1 MTIRRILVPVRGD
14 GKGEGVLDYAVLL
27 ARRFKA
33 HVDVLHCRPRP
44 EDMLPFG
51 VSVPAMLRKNI
62 LASAGSVADQEE
74 RQVRDLFDA
83 YCERNDLTV
92 VGGPPGPDDRVSLS
106 WREASGKQAA
116 VIAVHG
122 RLADLI
128 AVAQPDRERNLGL
141 NTLEAALL
149 ETGKLVLLCP
159 PQPPQPAG
167 PAQEIGA
174 VGAVGG
180 HIAVAW
186 NGSSE
191 AARAVTIGLP
201 VLAAA
206 ERVTIVALSDGVQ
219 KPLGPEAL
227 EDYLASHGIAAG
239 VETEKTKATAVGGAL
254 LKIARG
260 CAADLLLMGAYGQ
273 SRRRE
278 LIMGGVTQHIIDH
291 ADLPVLLTH

>member
-14 GKGEGVLDYAVLL
+14 GKGEGVLDHAVAL
-27 ARRFKA
+27 ARRFAA
-33 HVDVLHCRPRP
+33 HVDVLHCRARP

-51 VSVPAMLRKNI
+51 VSVPAILRKNI
-62 LASAGSVADQEE
+62 LASAGTVADQEE
-74 RQVRDLFDA
+74 RKVRDLFDA
-83 YCERNDLTV
+83 YCERQELTV
-92 VGGPPGPDDRVSLS
+92 VEGVGGPPGPEDRVSLS
-106 WREASGKQAA
+106 WREESGKQAA
-116 VIAVHG
+116 VIALYG

-149 ETGKLVLLCP
+149 ETGKPVLLCP
-159 PQPPQPAG
+159 PKPV
-167 PAQEIGA
+167 ET
-174 VGAVGG
+174 VGA

-186 NGSSE
+186 NASAE

-206 ERVTIVALSDGVQ
+206 DSVTVVALSDGAE

-227 EDYLASHGIAAG
+227 KDYLAGHGIAAE
-239 VETEKTKATAVGGAL
+239 VETEKSKANAVGGAL
-254 LKIARG
+254 LKIAKGRG
-260 CAADLLLMGAYGQ
+260 ADLLLMGAYGQ

-278 LIMGGVTQHIIDH
+278 LVMGGVTQHIIDH

>member
-14 GKGEGVLDYAVLL
+14 GKGEGVLDHAVSL
-27 ARRFKA
+27 ARRFQA

-62 LASAGSVADQEE
+62 LASAGTVADQEE
-74 RQVRDLFDA
+74 RKVKDRFDA

-92 VGGPPGPDDRVSLS
+92 VDGPPGPDDRVSLS
-106 WREASGKQAA
+106 WREESGKQAA
-116 VIAVHG
+116 VVAVHG

-149 ETGKLVLLCP
+149 ETGKPVLLCP
-159 PQPPQPAG
+159 PQPVEPGEPVETCG
-167 PAQEIGA
+167 S
-174 VGAVGG
+174 

-186 NGSSE
+186 NGSVES
-191 AARAVTIGLP
+191 ARAVTIGLP
-201 VLAAA
+201 LLAAA
-206 ERVTIVALSDGVQ
+206 ESVTILALSDGAQ

-227 EDYLASHGIAAG
+227 KDYLAGHGIAAG
-239 VETEKTKATAVGGAL
+239 VETEKSKATAVGGAL
-254 LKIARG
+254 LKMARESG
-260 CAADLLLMGAYGQ
+260 GDLLLMGAYGQ

-278 LIMGGVTQHIIDH
+278 LVMGGVTQHIIDH
-291 ADLPVLLTH
+291 ADMPVLLTH

>member
-14 GKGEGVLDYAVLL
+14 GKGEGVLDHAVSL

-62 LASAGSVADQEE
+62 LASAGTVADQEE
-74 RQVRDLFDA
+74 RKVRDLFDA
-83 YCERNDLTV
+83 YCERNGLTPV
-92 VGGPPGPDDRVSLS
+92 DGPPGLEEGAEDRLSLS
-106 WREASGKQAA
+106 WREESGKQAA

-149 ETGKLVLLCP
+149 ETGKPVLLCP
-159 PQPPQPAG
+159 PRAG
-167 PAQEIGA
+167 KPVETCGS
-174 VGAVGG
+174 

-186 NGSSE
+186 NGSAE

-201 VLAAA
+201 LLAAA
-206 ERVTIVALSDGVQ
+206 ERVTIVALSDGAQ

-254 LKIARG
+254 MMIAHG
-260 CAADLLLMGAYGQ
+260 CGGDLLLMGAYGQ

-278 LIMGGVTQHIIDH
+278 LVMGGVTQHIIDR

>member
-14 GKGEGVLDYAVLL
+14 GKGEGVLDHAVSL

-44 EDMLPFG
+44 EDMLPYG
-51 VSVPAMLRKNI
+51 VSVPAMLRKTI
-62 LASAGSVADQEE
+62 LASASTVADQEE
-74 RQVRDLFDA
+74 HKVMDLFDA
-83 YCERNDLTV
+83 YCERNDLTLV
-92 VGGPPGPDDRVSLS
+92 DGPPGPEDRLSLS
-106 WREASGKQAA
+106 WREELGKQAA

-128 AVAQPDRERNLGL
+128 AVAQPDRARNLGL

-149 ETGKLVLLCP
+149 ETGKPVLLCP
-159 PQPPQPAG
+159 PQPTQPPQPVA
-167 PAQEIGA
+167 A
-174 VGAVGG
+174 VGCHV
-180 HIAVAW
+180 AVAW
-186 NGSSE
+186 NGSCE

-206 ERVTIVALSDGVQ
+206 ESVTIIALSDGAQ

-227 EDYLASHGIAAG
+227 KDYLASHGIAAG
-239 VETEKTKATAVGGAL
+239 IATEKSKATAVGGAL
-254 LKIARG
+254 LKIARASG
-260 CAADLLLMGAYGQ
+260 ADLLLMGAYGQ

-278 LIMGGVTQHIIDH
+278 LVMGGVTQHIIEH

>member
-14 GKGEGVLDYAVLL
+14 SKGEGVLDHAVAL
-27 ARRFKA
+27 ARRFAA
-33 HVDVLHCRPRP
+33 HVDVLHCRARP

-51 VSVPAMLRKNI
+51 VSVPAILRKNI
-62 LASAGSVADQEE
+62 LASAGTVADQEE
-74 RQVRDLFDA
+74 RKVRDLFDA
-83 YCERNDLTV
+83 YCERHELTV
-92 VGGPPGPDDRVSLS
+92 VEGVGGPPGPEDRVSLS
-106 WREASGKQAA
+106 WREESGKQAA
-116 VIAVHG
+116 VIALYG

-149 ETGKLVLLCP
+149 ETGKPVLLCP
-159 PQPPQPAG
+159 PKPV
-167 PAQEIGA
+167 ET
-174 VGAVGG
+174 VGA

-186 NGSSE
+186 NASAE

-206 ERVTIVALSDGVQ
+206 DSVTVVALSDGAE

-227 EDYLASHGIAAG
+227 KDYLAGHGIAAE
-239 VETEKTKATAVGGAL
+239 VETEKSKATAVGGAL
-254 LKIARG
+254 LKIAKGRG
-260 CAADLLLMGAYGQ
+260 ADLLLMGAYGQ

-278 LIMGGVTQHIIDH
+278 LVMGGVTQHIIDH

>member
-1 MTIRRILVPVRGD
+1 MTIRRILVPIRGD
-14 GKGEGVLDYAVLL
+14 GKGEGVLNHAVSL

-51 VSVPAMLRKNI
+51 VSVPAMLRKEI
-62 LASAGSVADQEE
+62 LASAGTVADQEE
-74 RQVRDLFDA
+74 RKVRDLFDA
-83 YCERNDLTV
+83 YCERNDLTLV
-92 VGGPPGPDDRVSLS
+92 DGPSGPEDRLSLS
-106 WREASGKQAA
+106 WREELGKQAA

-128 AVAQPDRERNLGL
+128 AVARPDRERNLGL

-149 ETGKLVLLCP
+149 ETGKPVLLCP
-159 PQPPQPAG
+159 PRPVA
-167 PAQEIGA
+167 AAET
-174 VGAVGG
+174 VGRHV
-180 HIAVAW
+180 AVAW
-186 NGSSE
+186 NGSCE

-206 ERVTIVALSDGVQ
+206 ESVTIVALADGAQ

-227 EDYLASHGIAAG
+227 KDYLASHGIAAG
-239 VETEKTKATAVGGAL
+239 IETEKSKATAVGGAL
-254 LKIARG
+254 LKIAHASG
-260 CAADLLLMGAYGQ
+260 ADLLLMGAYGQ

-278 LIMGGVTQHIIDH
+278 LIMGGVTQHIVEH

>member
-1 MTIRRILVPVRGD
+1 
-14 GKGEGVLDYAVLL
+14 
-27 ARRFKA
+27 
-33 HVDVLHCRPRP
+33 
-44 EDMLPFG
+44 
-51 VSVPAMLRKNI
+51 MLRKDI
-62 LASAGSVADQEE
+62 LASAGTVADQEE
-74 RQVRDLFDA
+74 RKVRDLFDA
-83 YCERNDLTV
+83 YCERNDLTLV
-92 VGGPPGPDDRVSLS
+92 DGPSGPADRLSLS
-106 WREASGKQAA
+106 WREELGKQAA

-149 ETGKLVLLCP
+149 ETGKPVLLCP
-159 PQPPQPAG
+159 PRAG
-167 PAQEIGA
+167 EAAEA
-174 VGAVGG
+174 VGRHV
-180 HIAVAW
+180 AVAW
-186 NGSSE
+186 NGSCE

-206 ERVTIVALSDGVQ
+206 ESVTIVALSDGAQ

-239 VETEKTKATAVGGAL
+239 IETEKSKATGVGGAL
-254 LKIARG
+254 LKISRASG
-260 CAADLLLMGAYGQ
+260 ADLLLMGAYGQ

-278 LIMGGVTQHIIDH
+278 LIMGGVTQHIIEH

>member
-1 MTIRRILVPVRGD
+1 MTIRRILVPIRGD
-14 GKGEGVLDYAVLL
+14 GKGEGVLDHAISL

-44 EDMLPFG
+44 EDMLPYG
-51 VSVPAMLRKNI
+51 VSVPAMLRKTI
-62 LASAGSVADQEE
+62 LASAGTVADQEE
-74 RQVRDLFDA
+74 HKVRDLFDA
-83 YCERNDLTV
+83 YCERNDLTLV
-92 VGGPPGPDDRVSLS
+92 DGPPGPEDRLSLS
-106 WREASGKQAA
+106 WREESGKQAA
-116 VIAVHG
+116 VVAVHG

-149 ETGKLVLLCP
+149 ETGKPVLLCP
-159 PQPPQPAG
+159 PQPVEPAA
-167 PAQEIGA
+167 PAAA
-174 VGAVGG
+174 VGRHV
-180 HIAVAW
+180 AVAW
-186 NGSSE
+186 NGSCE

-206 ERVTIVALSDGVQ
+206 ESVTIVALSDGAQ

-227 EDYLASHGIAAG
+227 KDYLASHGIAAG
-239 VETEKTKATAVGGAL
+239 IETEKSKATGVGGAL
-254 LKIARG
+254 LKISRASG
-260 CAADLLLMGAYGQ
+260 ADLLLMGAYGQ

-278 LIMGGVTQHIIDH
+278 LIMGGVTQHIIEH

>member
-14 GKGEGVLDYAVLL
+14 GKGEGVLDHAVSLGG
-27 ARRFKA
+27 RFKS
-33 HVDVLHCRPRP
+33 HVDVVHCRPRP

-51 VSVPAMLRKNI
+51 VTIPAMIREGI
-62 LASAGSVADQEE
+62 MESVSTVADQEE
-74 RQVRDLFDA
+74 EKVKDLFDA
-83 YCERNDLTV
+83 YCARNGLALVDA
-92 VGGPPGPDDRVSLS
+92 PPWPDDRLSLS
-106 WREASGKQAA
+106 WREELGKQAA
-116 VIAVHG
+116 VVSLHG

-128 AVAQPDRERNLGL
+128 AVAQPDRERNVGL

-149 ETGKLVLLCP
+149 ETGKPVLMCP
-159 PQPPQPAG
+159 PRPA
-167 PAQEIGA
+167 A
-174 VGAVGG
+174 VVGQ

-186 NGSSE
+186 NGSCE

-206 ERVTIVALSDGVQ
+206 ETVTIVALSDGSQ

-227 EDYLASHGIAAG
+227 QEYLANHDIATAIRS
-239 VETEKTKATAVGGAL
+239 EASKATAVGGAL
-254 LKIARG
+254 LKIAQASG
-260 CAADLLLMGAYGQ
+260 ADMLLMGAYGQ

-291 ADLPVLLTH
+291 GDMPVLLTH